1 MYIRFG
7 QLENDVEH
15 LMILNVINGL
25 VNKGK
30 ESYQDKDCAGSLD
43 QLING
48 RDVVMQNKTFNRL
61 CVCIWSIN

>member
-30 ESYQDKDCAGSLD
+30 ESFQDKDCAGSLD

-48 RDVVMQNKTFNRL
+48 RDVVM
-61 CVCIWSIN
+61 